1 MPTITLNISAA
12 KYAEFK
18 RLFLLSYPKPEDITT
33 PQLKWGFTAPLTDDQ
48 WIKYRTMLF
57 LWSGYTTAKNR
68 EFDEQNG
75 PTLDEGILT

>member
-1 MPTITLNISAA
+1 MTITIPDAN
-12 KYAEFK
+12 YVEFK
-18 RLFLLSYPKPEDITT
+18 RLFLLTYPKPEDLTN
-33 PQLKWGFTAPLTDDQ
+33 LKWGFTAPLSDDQ

-57 LWSGYTTAKNR
+57 LWGAYTKTKQQ